1 MQKLEISDKT
11 LRIYGGDNQDILMQ
25 SIVLKEI
32 KGFKI
37 DSIEQY
43 LTTLTLFTQW
53 GENTITVKHEEANCL
68 INRLSDVLEDN
79 RIQIPELTGD
89 TIVLK
94 VNRFLTSEE
103 SSQLAEEY
111 ELALGKKVII
121 FDKSIEIV
129 GSVRNKEEHIEE
141 TENEEPI

>member
-1 MQKLEISDKT
+1 MQRLEISDKT
-11 LRIYGGDNQDILMQ
+11 LRVYGGDNQDILMQ

-53 GENTITVKHEEANCL
+53 GDITITVKHEEANCL

-79 RIQIPELTGD
+79 KVQVPELTGD
-89 TIVLK
+89 TIIIK
-94 VNRFLTSEE
+94 INRYLSTAESQQLSNQYEE
-103 SSQLAEEY
+103 
-111 ELALGKKVII
+111 ALNKKVIL
-121 FDKSIEIV
+121 FDKSIEIL
-129 GSVRNKEEHIEE
+129 GSVSNKEEEP
-141 TENEEPI
+141 NEELED